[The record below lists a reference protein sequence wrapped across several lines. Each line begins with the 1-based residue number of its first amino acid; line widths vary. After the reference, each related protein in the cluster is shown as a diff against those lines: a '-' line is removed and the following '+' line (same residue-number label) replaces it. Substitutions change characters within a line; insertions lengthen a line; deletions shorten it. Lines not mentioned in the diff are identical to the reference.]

1 MPVRPDVTGLTP
13 AQAARELG
21 LTPQRVRQLADGGH
35 LAYTMTPLGRLLD
48 PADVARLA
56 QERAQQAAAR
66 QESAQP

>member
-1 MPVRPDVTGLTP
+1 MPANADMQGLTP
-13 AQAARELG
+13 AQAARKLG

-48 PADVARLA
+48 TADVARLA
-56 QERAQQAAAR
+56 QERAQQAAVR